1 MIQRFRLAVLS
12 ICAFFAVIESLAE
25 EQSLYLYLKSGA
37 EIVLPLSS
45 APIISFDNGTVTAGN
60 FQYRFEDVDSYRFDA
75 RPTSS
80 IETIGI
86 DSGAII
92 FDSKG
97 HLTLYENYDRN
108 EISLFDMDGHS
119 IPCEVSITGNKTTVN
134 FTATSAG
141 IYILKIGNK
150 SIKLRKS

>member
-1 MIQRFRLAVLS
+1 MIQRFRFAILS
-12 ICAFFAVIESLAE
+12 LCALFAVTESLAE

-37 EIVLPLSS
+37 EIVLPLSGN
-45 APIISFDNGTVTAGN
+45 PIIAFDNGIVSAGN
-60 FQYRFEDVDSYRFDA
+60 SQYRFVDVDAYRFEA

-80 IETIGI
+80 IEAIGI

-97 HLTLYENYDRN
+97 HLTLSEIYDTN
-108 EISLFDMDGHS
+108 EISLYDMEGRS
-119 IPCEVSITGNKTTVN
+119 IPCEVSNVDNKTTVN

-141 IYILKIGNK
+141 IYILKIGSK

>member
-1 MIQRFRLAVLS
+1 MIQRFRLTVLS

-45 APIISFDNGTVTAGN
+45 APVISFDNGTVTAGN
-60 FQYRFEDVDSYRFDA
+60 SQYRFEDVDAYRFNA
-75 RPTSS
+75 RSTSS
-80 IETIGI
+80 IEAIGI
-86 DSGAII
+86 DNDAII

-97 HLTLYENYDRN
+97 SITLSRVYNTDEIRLYDMEGR
-108 EISLFDMDGHS
+108 SM
-119 IPCEVSITGNKTTVN
+119 PCEVSKSDNKTTVN
-134 FTATSAG
+134 FTATNAG
-141 IYILKIGNK
+141 IYILKIGTK

>member
-1 MIQRFRLAVLS
+1 MIQRFRLSMMFL
-12 ICAFFAVIESLAE
+12 CAFFIAIKCFAT

-60 FQYRFEDVDSYRFDA
+60 SQYRFEDVDSYRFDA

-80 IETIGI
+80 IEAIGI
-86 DSGAII
+86 DNDAII

-97 HLTLYENYDRN
+97 RLTLSETYDRDD
-108 EISLFDMDGHS
+108 ISLFDMDGHS
-119 IPCEVSITGNKTTVN
+119 IPCEVSSTDNKTTVN

-141 IYILKIGNK
+141 IYILKIGTK

>member
-60 FQYRFEDVDSYRFDA
+60 FQYRFEDVDAYRFDA

-80 IETIGI
+80 IEAIGI

-97 HLTLYENYDRN
+97 HLTLSEIYDTN
-108 EISLFDMDGHS
+108 EISLYDMEGHS
-119 IPCEVSITGNKTTVN
+119 IPCEVSKSDNNTTVI
-134 FTATSAG
+134 FTETSAG

>member
-1 MIQRFRLAVLS
+1 MSQRFRLAMLS
-12 ICAFFAVIESLAE
+12 ICAFFAISECLAE
-25 EQSLYLYLKSGA
+25 GQSLYLYLKSGT

-60 FQYRFEDVDSYRFDA
+60 YQYRFEDVDAYRFDA

-80 IETIGI
+80 IEVIGI
-86 DSGAII
+86 DKGTII

-97 HLTLYENYDRN
+97 RLTLSEIYDKN
-108 EISLFDMDGHS
+108 DISLYDMDGRS
-119 IPCEVSITGNKTTVN
+119 IPCEVSNTDNKTTVN

>member
-1 MIQRFRLAVLS
+1 MIQRFRRTVLS

-45 APIISFDNGTVTAGN
+45 APVISFDNGTVTAGN
-60 FQYRFEDVDSYRFDA
+60 SQYRFEDVDAYRFNA
-75 RPTSS
+75 RSTSS
-80 IETIGI
+80 IEAIGI
-86 DSGAII
+86 DNDAII

-97 HLTLYENYDRN
+97 SITLSRVYNTDEILLYDMEGR
-108 EISLFDMDGHS
+108 SM
-119 IPCEVSITGNKTTVN
+119 PCEVSKSDNKTTVN
-134 FTATSAG
+134 FTATNAG
-141 IYILKIGNK
+141 IYILKIGTK